1 VVCRPATSPGGSSA
15 SLSVVWVQESEIY
28 SNKISEHG
36 NMLERAGVT
45 LVGEHVKHI
54 AVGRVASAEIS
65 AVGFQREDI
74 DINILSPSKVP
85 VLYRLLEDNGL
96 FKIEFNPQEVG
107 SYIMDVYITGVK
119 IQDSPIFFK
128 AYDSGLIQVSD
139 VGSGI
144 VGQPCQFRVD
154 ASQAGE
160 GQLEISIND
169 GEVPNHVQVLGG
181 GRCLVHFTP
190 ELPKP
195 HTIDIRFNGEAVPDC
210 PFVCRVSDTSQ
221 VTVSLAH
228 LELMPVGEGAMFHIQ
243 VDTTDNAEL
252 AVSVQGPKTDL
263 PVKVAGNV
271 KNGFTAEFLPEEV
284 GAYTICVEYN
294 GIPVGGTPFVGKAFD
309 ASNVLV
315 SPIPWGTIGK
325 SLQFTVDASK
335 AGEGNLEIT
344 ISARGRNIPTQ
355 VHPQGSAR
363 FAVSFVP
370 LEAIDHIINITFNKE
385 SVPGAPFTAKIHTD
399 PNHIVVS
406 GQCLAATAVG
416 KPSFFTLSNVSGN
429 IEDIEVA
436 IDSPSG
442 EEVPAQVQDLG
453 SGTFKAEFCPK
464 IAGEHQIYISFR
476 EEQVPGSPF
485 ACKVYN
491 VAAIKVRECVKGI
504 VGKPVTFL
512 VETSHAGPGNLEV
525 TVNNGQ
531 VPTSAQAQGN
541 HTYAISF
548 NPKEAKPHIVELK
561 FNGESVPGSPFKC
574 LVVDAAKVNLSGEG
588 LEKVPVG
595 RQTSFMIAG
604 QGDMGDPEVKILS
617 PLREIVTSSIRCV
630 GEGQYEVD
638 YAPEVVGDHQV
649 EVKMAGLHVQGSPF
663 IVKAYDASCV
673 VVTDIQP
680 GTIGKPVYFSIDASQ
695 AGAGNLEIIV
705 SVAGKNVPNYVQSE
719 GNAKF
724 KVNFKPQEIAPHLL
738 SVKFNNEPVP
748 NSPFE
753 CRIIDSQQLAV
764 SGAGVKMC
772 PVGHPAPV
780 VITSSA
786 GNCEDCVIK
795 VHSPGGEV
803 LPLSVRGAGLP
814 LSVTTSSKNKL
825 EAEYVPVE
833 VGAHH
838 VHVVF
843 DGQPVLGSPFTCN
856 VYDVGRV
863 VVTGI
868 DGTHTVGNAVTFT
881 VDASQAGE
889 GTLEL
894 VVTTGKS
901 SVRAEVAA
909 RSRGLYEV
917 TFVPQEPIPHFVNI
931 TFNDEGI
938 PHNPFQCLISPT
950 TQTAAAVARS
960 PRREDTRATLA
971 RGDGLKQAVLN
982 SKAVFDIDTMGAD
995 SPPIV
1000 VIADP
1005 YSGNLSP
1012 IMTETRPG
1020 LYRVEYRPTKLGTHS
1035 IDISV
1040 GDRAIPSSPFKCE
1053 VFDPQSVRVTD
1064 IGPVEIGTEC
1074 SLTVDVSDAGHGA
1087 LSVAVRTSGQ
1097 EVKHS
1102 IRDMSRGQY
1111 QVLYYPQLATSHK
1124 VDIKYNGLTVAESP
1138 IVLHAKNPATGKEPT
1153 ATGLGLYQARVEKQT
1168 SFIIETLGVTAQ
1180 AFDIFVTG
1188 PGNVVPPNEAIPV
1201 RCYQQ
1206 KDKNLL
1212 AEFKPL
1218 SAGPHK
1224 IEVLHNRE
1232 QVSGSPY
1239 VCQVYDPTK
1248 VIILGAED
1256 RTATVGEPVQFR
1268 LDRRNA
1274 GYAELNVVAISPLG
1288 QDLPIEVAGVPG
1300 GEGDLIEF
1308 SPSVAGRYKLS
1319 LTYGGEEVPGSPL
1332 VYTVQEDRTPT
1343 VFGKGLT
1350 LGQVRDVALFKID
1363 GRGLEGEPRVEVQGG
1378 RTRTVLQEDK
1388 EEAGLYIVKYIPE
1401 EVGHTAIHVFW
1412 NNTEIPGSPF
1422 QARICDSTAVKPMGG
1437 WEGVLD
1443 LDTGRMEMVVGEERL
1458 ITWDV
1463 SKAGPGSM
1471 DIEIQGPVYD
1481 HRLDNAGPG
1490 KIKFVFIP
1498 RKEGTFT
1505 LATKWNGAL
1514 VRTVQAVVRSS
1525 QPQQQQ
1531 QQQQQRTSGR
1541 VVLTGKGLMS
1551 ATCGEESIFVI
1562 DGSEGGDGEP
1572 VVSLSGIDSTIPVS
1586 CRAVS
1591 HNIWEASYI
1600 PARPGTYLLNVTWAG
1615 RLVKE
1620 CPLKVSV
1627 DPPSN
1632 ASKVICSGEGL
1643 RAGTMGKEIKCIIDT
1658 RSAGQDELTIKCEGP
1673 QGKKALS
1680 ELNDHRDGRFTLYI
1694 RPQEVGRHSLSI
1706 QYGGHH
1712 VPGSPFQLRVSSAPD
1727 PSKVRVY
1734 GPGVEHGVL
1743 ARYQSRFICDTRG
1756 AGAGQ
1761 LTVRIRGPKGA
1772 FRVEMQRESQKDRT
1786 ILCKYEPTEP
1796 GDYRIEVRWSGEH
1809 VPGSP
1814 FVTMIFDT
1822 EEELA
1827 RFLQGGYSPAGPQAN
1842 QSEFY
1847 GSIGPYSSH
1856 YGNITFPT
1864 GTMSWRGS
1872 QANIH

>member
-1 VVCRPATSPGGSSA
+1 MTSV
-15 SLSVVWVQESEIY
+15 LSVHVNLPTGACSHRLHQ
-28 SNKISEHG
+28 
-36 NMLERAGVT
+36 RT
-45 LVGEHVKHI
+45 LHTPPHRRTHAI
-54 AVGRVASAEIS
+54 
-65 AVGFQREDI
+65 F
-74 DINILSPSKVP
+74 P
-85 VLYRLLEDNGL
+85 RLLEDNGL

-107 SYIMDVYITGVK
+107 SYVMDVYVTGVK

-128 AYDSGLIQVSD
+128 AYDSGLIMVSD

-195 HTIDIRFNGEAVPDC
+195 HTIDIRFNGEAVPEC
-210 PFVCRVSDTSQ
+210 PFICRVSDTSQ
-221 VTVSLAH
+221 VTVNLAH
-228 LELMPVGEGAMFHIQ
+228 LELMPVGEPAMFHIQ

-263 PVKVAGNV
+263 PVKVSGNV

-284 GAYTICVEYN
+284 GGYTVCVEYN

-442 EEVPAQVQDLG
+442 EEVAAQVQDLG
-453 SGTFKAEFCPK
+453 TGNFKAEFCPK

-491 VAAIKVRECVKGI
+491 VNAIKVRECVKGI

-561 FNGESVPGSPFKC
+561 FNSEGVPGSPFKC

-617 PLREIVTSSIRCV
+617 PLREVVTSSIRCV

-638 YAPEVVGDHQV
+638 YAPETVGDHQV

-680 GTIGKPVYFSIDASQ
+680 GAIGKPVYFSIDASQ

-724 KVNFKPQEIAPHLL
+724 KVNFKPQEIMPHLL

-753 CRIIDSQQLAV
+753 CRIIDSQQLV
-764 SGAGVKMC
+764 VGGPGVKMC
-772 PVGHPAPV
+772 PVGHPAGIN
-780 VITSSA
+780 ITSSA
-786 GNCEDCVIK
+786 GNCSDCLIK

-803 LPLSVRGAGLP
+803 LPLHDLP
-814 LSVTTSSKNKL
+814 SSRTKL
-825 EAEYVPVE
+825 EVEYTPVE

-838 VHVVF
+838 VHVVL

-863 VVTGI
+863 IVTGLE
-868 DGTHTVGNAVTFT
+868 GTHTIAEAVTFT

-917 TFVPQEPIPHFVNI
+917 TFIPQESIPHFVNI

-938 PHNPFQCLISPT
+938 PNNPFQCFVST
-950 TQTAAAVARS
+950 SQAQEVAQKS
-960 PRREDTRATLA
+960 PRKSETLASVA
-971 RGDGLKQAVLN
+971 RGDGLKEAVLN
-982 SKAVFDIDTMGAD
+982 AKAVFDIDTMGAD
-995 SPPIV
+995 SPP
-1000 VIADP
+1000 VINVSDP
-1005 YSGNLSP
+1005 YSGTVPP

-1020 LYRVEYRPTKLGTHS
+1020 LYRVEFRPTRLGTHT
-1035 IDISV
+1035 IAATV
-1040 GDRAIPSSPFKCE
+1040 GGRPVPNSPFKCE

-1064 IGPVEIGTEC
+1064 IGAVVIGTEC
-1074 SLTVDVSDAGHGA
+1074 SLTVDVADAGHGA
-1087 LSVAVRTSGQ
+1087 LSVAVKTSGQ
-1097 EVKHS
+1097 EVGRWHFCC
-1102 IRDMSRGQY
+1102 I
-1111 QVLYYPQLATSHK
+1111 L
-1124 VDIKYNGLTVAESP
+1124 
-1138 IVLHAKNPATGKEPT
+1138 
-1153 ATGLGLYQARVEKQT
+1153 
-1168 SFIIETLGVTAQ
+1168 VTY
-1180 AFDIFVTG
+1180 
-1188 PGNVVPPNEAIPV
+1188 E
-1201 RCYQQ
+1201 
-1206 KDKNLL
+1206 
-1212 AEFKPL
+1212 
-1218 SAGPHK
+1218 
-1224 IEVLHNRE
+1224 
-1232 QVSGSPY
+1232 
-1239 VCQVYDPTK
+1239 
-1248 VIILGAED
+1248 
-1256 RTATVGEPVQFR
+1256 
-1268 LDRRNA
+1268 
-1274 GYAELNVVAISPLG
+1274 
-1288 QDLPIEVAGVPG
+1288 
-1300 GEGDLIEF
+1300 
-1308 SPSVAGRYKLS
+1308 
-1319 LTYGGEEVPGSPL
+1319 
-1332 VYTVQEDRTPT
+1332 
-1343 VFGKGLT
+1343 
-1350 LGQVRDVALFKID
+1350 
-1363 GRGLEGEPRVEVQGG
+1363 
-1378 RTRTVLQEDK
+1378 
-1388 EEAGLYIVKYIPE
+1388 
-1401 EVGHTAIHVFW
+1401 
-1412 NNTEIPGSPF
+1412 
-1422 QARICDSTAVKPMGG
+1422 
-1437 WEGVLD
+1437 
-1443 LDTGRMEMVVGEERL
+1443 
-1458 ITWDV
+1458 
-1463 SKAGPGSM
+1463 
-1471 DIEIQGPVYD
+1471 
-1481 HRLDNAGPG
+1481 
-1490 KIKFVFIP
+1490 
-1498 RKEGTFT
+1498 
-1505 LATKWNGAL
+1505 
-1514 VRTVQAVVRSS
+1514 
-1525 QPQQQQ
+1525 
-1531 QQQQQRTSGR
+1531 
-1541 VVLTGKGLMS
+1541 
-1551 ATCGEESIFVI
+1551 
-1562 DGSEGGDGEP
+1562 
-1572 VVSLSGIDSTIPVS
+1572 
-1586 CRAVS
+1586 AVS
-1591 HNIWEASYI
+1591 HF
-1600 PARPGTYLLNVTWAG
+1600 V
-1615 RLVKE
+1615 V
-1620 CPLKVSV
+1620 
-1627 DPPSN
+1627 
-1632 ASKVICSGEGL
+1632 
-1643 RAGTMGKEIKCIIDT
+1643 T
-1658 RSAGQDELTIKCEGP
+1658 RSSSDDRDWLPRLHMETAWNKYDISQLLHC
-1673 QGKKALS
+1673 
-1680 ELNDHRDGRFTLYI
+1680 NDPMRK
-1694 RPQEVGRHSLSI
+1694 S
-1706 QYGGHH
+1706 
-1712 VPGSPFQLRVSSAPD
+1712 
-1727 PSKVRVY
+1727 
-1734 GPGVEHGVL
+1734 
-1743 ARYQSRFICDTRG
+1743 
-1756 AGAGQ
+1756 
-1761 LTVRIRGPKGA
+1761 
-1772 FRVEMQRESQKDRT
+1772 
-1786 ILCKYEPTEP
+1786 
-1796 GDYRIEVRWSGEH
+1796 
-1809 VPGSP
+1809 
-1814 FVTMIFDT
+1814 
-1822 EEELA
+1822 
-1827 RFLQGGYSPAGPQAN
+1827 
-1842 QSEFY
+1842 
-1847 GSIGPYSSH
+1847 
-1856 YGNITFPT
+1856 
-1864 GTMSWRGS
+1864 
-1872 QANIH
+1872 

>member
-1 VVCRPATSPGGSSA
+1 
-15 SLSVVWVQESEIY
+15 
-28 SNKISEHG
+28 
-36 NMLERAGVT
+36 MLERAGVT

-764 SGAGVKMC
+764 SGSGVKMC

-780 VITSSA
+780 IITSSA

-814 LSVTTSSKNKL
+814 LSVTTSSKNKM

-868 DGTHTVGNAVTFT
+868 DGTHNVGNAVTFT

-995 SPPIV
+995 SPPVV
-1000 VIADP
+1000 VISDP
-1005 YSGNLSP
+1005 YSSNLSP

-1040 GDRAIPSSPFKCE
+1040 GERAIPSSPFKCE

-1332 VYTVQEDRTPT
+1332 IYTVQEDRTPT

-1505 LATKWNGAL
+1505 LATKWNGSL
-1514 VRTVQAVVRSS
+1514 VRTVQAVVRTS
-1525 QPQQQQ
+1525 QPPQQQQ
-1531 QQQQQRTSGR
+1531 QPQHRTSGR

-1562 DGSEGGDGEP
+1562 DGSDGGDGEP

>member
-1 VVCRPATSPGGSSA
+1 
-15 SLSVVWVQESEIY
+15 
-28 SNKISEHG
+28 
-36 NMLERAGVT
+36 MLERAGVT

-453 SGTFKAEFCPK
+453 SGTFKSEFCPK

-491 VAAIKVRECVKGI
+491 VTAIKVRECVKGI

-772 PVGHPAPV
+772 PVGHPASV

-868 DGTHTVGNAVTFT
+868 DGTHTVGTAVTFT

-938 PHNPFQCLISPT
+938 PHNPFQCLISPAQ
-950 TQTAAAVARS
+950 QTVAAVARS
-960 PRREDTRATLA
+960 PRREDTRATVA

-995 SPPIV
+995 SPPV
-1000 VIADP
+1000 VIISDP
-1005 YSGNLSP
+1005 YSVGVSP

-1035 IDISV
+1035 IDITV
-1040 GDRAIPSSPFKCE
+1040 GERTIPSSPFKCE

-1064 IGPVEIGTEC
+1064 VGPVEIGTEC

-1153 ATGLGLYQARVEKQT
+1153 ATGLGLYQARTEKQT

-1188 PGNVVPPNEAIPV
+1188 PGNVIPPNEAIPV

-1212 AEFKPL
+1212 AEFKPM

-1248 VIILGAED
+1248 VLILGAED

-1388 EEAGLYIVKYIPE
+1388 EETGLYIVKYIPE

-1443 LDTGRMEMVVGEERL
+1443 LDTGRMEMTVGDERL

-1514 VRTVQAVVRSS
+1514 VRTVQAVVRPA
-1525 QPQQQQ
+1525 QPQQP
-1531 QQQQQRTSGR
+1531 RTSGR

-1562 DGSEGGDGEP
+1562 DGSDGGDGEP

-1627 DPPSN
+1627 EPPSN

>member
-1 VVCRPATSPGGSSA
+1 
-15 SLSVVWVQESEIY
+15 
-28 SNKISEHG
+28 
-36 NMLERAGVT
+36 MLERSGVT

-416 KPSFFTLSNVSGN
+416 KPSFFTLSNVSGG

-491 VAAIKVRECVKGI
+491 VTAIKVRECVKGI

-617 PLREIVTSSIRCV
+617 PLREVVTSSIRCV

-753 CRIIDSQQLAV
+753 CRIIDSQQLSV

-780 VITSSA
+780 VITSTA

-803 LPLSVRGAGLP
+803 LPLSVRGSGLP
-814 LSVTTSSKNKL
+814 LSVTSSSKNKL
-825 EAEYVPVE
+825 EAEYVPLE

-838 VHVVF
+838 VHVVV

-868 DGTHTVGNAVTFT
+868 DGNHSVGSAVTFT

-938 PHNPFQCLISPT
+938 PHNPFECLISPT
-950 TQTAAAVARS
+950 QQSITATTRS
-960 PRREDTRATLA
+960 PRKEDTRASLA

-995 SPPIV
+995 NPPVV
-1000 VIADP
+1000 VISDP
-1005 YSGNLSP
+1005 YSGSLSP

-1020 LYRVEYRPTKLGTHS
+1020 LYRVEYRPTKLGTHN
-1035 IDISV
+1035 INVSV
-1040 GDRAIPSSPFKCE
+1040 GERPIPSSPFKCE

-1111 QVLYYPQLATSHK
+1111 QVLYYPQLATTHK

-1138 IVLHAKNPATGKEPT
+1138 IVLHANNPATGKEPT
-1153 ATGLGLYQARVEKQT
+1153 ATGLGLYQARAEKQT

-1248 VIILGAED
+1248 VLILGAED
-1256 RTATVGEPVQFR
+1256 KTATVGEPVQFR

-1363 GRGLEGEPRVEVQGG
+1363 GRGLEGEPRVEVQG

-1422 QARICDSTAVKPMGG
+1422 QARICDSTAVKPVGG

-1443 LDTGRMEMVVGEERL
+1443 AETGRMEMVVGEERL

-1505 LATKWNGAL
+1505 LATKWNGSL
-1514 VRTVQAVVRSS
+1514 VRTVQAVVRVN
-1525 QPQQQQ
+1525 QPQQ
-1531 QQQQQRTSGR
+1531 RGSGR

-1551 ATCGEESIFVI
+1551 ATCGEESVFVI

-1627 DPPSN
+1627 EPPSN
-1632 ASKVICSGEGL
+1632 ASKVICSGDGL

-1827 RFLQGGYSPAGPQAN
+1827 RFLQGGYSPAGPQAD
-1842 QSEFY
+1842 QSQFY

>member
-1 VVCRPATSPGGSSA
+1 
-15 SLSVVWVQESEIY
+15 
-28 SNKISEHG
+28 
-36 NMLERAGVT
+36 MLERAGVT

-780 VITSSA
+780 IITSSA

-814 LSVTTSSKNKL
+814 LSVTTSSKNKM

-868 DGTHTVGNAVTFT
+868 DGTHNVGNAVTFT

-995 SPPIV
+995 SPPVV
-1000 VIADP
+1000 VISDP
-1005 YSGNLSP
+1005 YSSNLSP

-1040 GDRAIPSSPFKCE
+1040 GERAIPSSPFKCE

-1138 IVLHAKNPATGKEPT
+1138 IVLHARNPATGKEPT

-1332 VYTVQEDRTPT
+1332 IYTVQEDRTPT

-1505 LATKWNGAL
+1505 LATKWNGSL
-1514 VRTVQAVVRSS
+1514 VRTVQAVVRTS

-1562 DGSEGGDGEP
+1562 DGSDGGDGEP

>member
-1 VVCRPATSPGGSSA
+1 
-15 SLSVVWVQESEIY
+15 
-28 SNKISEHG
+28 
-36 NMLERAGVT
+36 ML
-45 LVGEHVKHI
+45 
-54 AVGRVASAEIS
+54 
-65 AVGFQREDI
+65 Q
-74 DINILSPSKVP
+74 
-85 VLYRLLEDNGL
+85 DNGL

-107 SYIMDVYITGVK
+107 SYVMDVYVTGVK

-221 VTVSLAH
+221 VTVNLSH
-228 LELMPVGEGAMFHIQ
+228 LELMPVGEPAMFHIQ

-284 GAYTICVEYN
+284 GAYTVCVEYN

-370 LEAIDHIINITFNKE
+370 LEAIDHVINITFNKE

-442 EEVPAQVQDLG
+442 EEVAAQVQDLG
-453 SGTFKAEFCPK
+453 SGNFKAEFCPK

-491 VAAIKVRECVKGI
+491 VNAIKVRECVKGI

-561 FNGESVPGSPFKC
+561 FNGEGVPGSPFKC

-617 PLREIVTSSIRCV
+617 PLREVVTSSIRCV

-638 YAPEVVGDHQV
+638 YAPETVGDHQV

-680 GTIGKPVYFSIDASQ
+680 GAIGKPVYFSIDASQ

-724 KVNFKPQEIAPHLL
+724 KVNFKPQEIMPHLL

-753 CRIIDSQQLAV
+753 CKIIDSQQLV
-764 SGAGVKMC
+764 VGGSGVKMC
-772 PVGHPAPV
+772 PVGLPAPIT
-780 VITSSA
+780 ITSSA
-786 GNCEDCVIK
+786 GNCSDCLVK

-803 LPLSVRGAGLP
+803 LPLHALP
-814 LSVTTSSKNKL
+814 SSRTKL
-825 EAEYVPVE
+825 EVEYTPVE

-838 VHVVF
+838 VHVVL

-863 VVTGI
+863 IVSGLE
-868 DGTHTVGNAVTFT
+868 GTHTMGTAVTFT

-917 TFVPQEPIPHFVNI
+917 TFVPQESIPHFVNI

-938 PHNPFQCLISPT
+938 PNNPFQCFV
-950 TQTAAAVARS
+950 AAGQAESVAQRS
-960 PRREDTRATLA
+960 PRREETRASVA
-971 RGDGLKQAVLN
+971 RGDGLKEAVLN
-982 SKAVFDIDTMGAD
+982 AKAVFDIDTMGAD
-995 SPPIV
+995 SPPV
-1000 VIADP
+1000 VTVADP
-1005 YSGNLSP
+1005 YSGAVPP
-1012 IMTETRPG
+1012 IMTETRPN
-1020 LYRVEYRPTKLGTHS
+1020 LYRVEFRPTRLGTHT
-1035 IDISV
+1035 ISAMV
-1040 GDRAIPSSPFKCE
+1040 GGRPVPSSPFKCE

-1064 IGPVEIGTEC
+1064 VGPVVIGEEC
-1074 SLTVDVSDAGHGA
+1074 ALTVDVSDAGHGA
-1087 LSVAVRTSGQ
+1087 LSVTVKTAGQ

-1111 QVLYYPQLATSHK
+1111 QVLYYPTLATSHK
-1124 VDIKYNGLTVAESP
+1124 VDIKYNGLTVAGSP
-1138 IVLHAKNPATGKEPT
+1138 IVLQAKNPATGKEPT

-1188 PGNVVPPNEAIPV
+1188 PGNTVPPHEAIPV

-1248 VIILGAED
+1248 VLILGAEE
-1256 RTATVGEPVQFR
+1256 RTATVGDPVQFQ
-1268 LDRRNA
+1268 LDRRHA

-1308 SPSVAGRYKLS
+1308 IPSVAGRYKLT

-1363 GRGLEGEPRVEVQGG
+1363 GRGLEGEPRVEVEG
-1378 RTRTVLQEDK
+1378 RSRTVLKEDN

-1422 QARICDSTAVKPMGG
+1422 QARICDSAAVRPVGG
-1437 WEGVLD
+1437 WEAVLD
-1443 LDTGRMEMVVGEERL
+1443 PDTGRMELGVGEERL

-1514 VRTVQAVVRSS
+1514 VRTVQAVVR
-1525 QPQQQQ
+1525 QPVQE
-1531 QQQQQRTSGR
+1531 QQRRGSGGR
-1541 VVLTGKGLMS
+1541 VMLTGKGLLR
-1551 ATCGEESIFVI
+1551 ATCGEESLFII

-1572 VVSLSGIDSTIPVS
+1572 VVSLSGIDCAIPVT
-1586 CRAVS
+1586 CRAVG
-1591 HNIWEASYI
+1591 HNVWEAVYVAS
-1600 PARPGTYLLNVTWAG
+1600 RPGTYLLNVTWAG

-1620 CPLKVSV
+1620 CPLKVMV
-1627 DPPSN
+1627 EPPSN
-1632 ASKVICSGEGL
+1632 ASKVVCSGEGL
-1643 RAGTMGKEIKCIIDT
+1643 RQGTMGKEIKCVIDT
-1658 RSAGQDELTIKCEGP
+1658 R
-1673 QGKKALS
+1673 
-1680 ELNDHRDGRFTLYI
+1680 
-1694 RPQEVGRHSLSI
+1694 
-1706 QYGGHH
+1706 
-1712 VPGSPFQLRVSSAPD
+1712 
-1727 PSKVRVY
+1727 
-1734 GPGVEHGVL
+1734 
-1743 ARYQSRFICDTRG
+1743 
-1756 AGAGQ
+1756 
-1761 LTVRIRGPKGA
+1761 
-1772 FRVEMQRESQKDRT
+1772 
-1786 ILCKYEPTEP
+1786 
-1796 GDYRIEVRWSGEH
+1796 
-1809 VPGSP
+1809 
-1814 FVTMIFDT
+1814 
-1822 EEELA
+1822 
-1827 RFLQGGYSPAGPQAN
+1827 
-1842 QSEFY
+1842 
-1847 GSIGPYSSH
+1847 
-1856 YGNITFPT
+1856 
-1864 GTMSWRGS
+1864 
-1872 QANIH
+1872 

>member
-1 VVCRPATSPGGSSA
+1 
-15 SLSVVWVQESEIY
+15 
-28 SNKISEHG
+28 
-36 NMLERAGVT
+36 
-45 LVGEHVKHI
+45 
-54 AVGRVASAEIS
+54 
-65 AVGFQREDI
+65 
-74 DINILSPSKVP
+74 
-85 VLYRLLEDNGL
+85 
-96 FKIEFNPQEVG
+96 
-107 SYIMDVYITGVK
+107 MDVYITGVK

-764 SGAGVKMC
+764 SGSGVKMC

-780 VITSSA
+780 IITSSA

-814 LSVTTSSKNKL
+814 LSVTTSSKNKM

-868 DGTHTVGNAVTFT
+868 DGTHNVGNAVTFT

-995 SPPIV
+995 SPPVV
-1000 VIADP
+1000 VISDP
-1005 YSGNLSP
+1005 YSSNLSP

-1040 GDRAIPSSPFKCE
+1040 GERAIPSSPFKCE

-1097 EVKHS
+1097 EV
-1102 IRDMSRGQY
+1102 
-1111 QVLYYPQLATSHK
+1111 
-1124 VDIKYNGLTVAESP
+1124 
-1138 IVLHAKNPATGKEPT
+1138 
-1153 ATGLGLYQARVEKQT
+1153 
-1168 SFIIETLGVTAQ
+1168 
-1180 AFDIFVTG
+1180 
-1188 PGNVVPPNEAIPV
+1188 
-1201 RCYQQ
+1201 
-1206 KDKNLL
+1206 
-1212 AEFKPL
+1212 
-1218 SAGPHK
+1218 
-1224 IEVLHNRE
+1224 
-1232 QVSGSPY
+1232 VSM
-1239 VCQVYDPTK
+1239 
-1248 VIILGAED
+1248 A
-1256 RTATVGEPVQFR
+1256 
-1268 LDRRNA
+1268 
-1274 GYAELNVVAISPLG
+1274 
-1288 QDLPIEVAGVPG
+1288 
-1300 GEGDLIEF
+1300 
-1308 SPSVAGRYKLS
+1308 
-1319 LTYGGEEVPGSPL
+1319 
-1332 VYTVQEDRTPT
+1332 
-1343 VFGKGLT
+1343 
-1350 LGQVRDVALFKID
+1350 
-1363 GRGLEGEPRVEVQGG
+1363 
-1378 RTRTVLQEDK
+1378 
-1388 EEAGLYIVKYIPE
+1388 
-1401 EVGHTAIHVFW
+1401 
-1412 NNTEIPGSPF
+1412 
-1422 QARICDSTAVKPMGG
+1422 
-1437 WEGVLD
+1437 
-1443 LDTGRMEMVVGEERL
+1443 
-1458 ITWDV
+1458 
-1463 SKAGPGSM
+1463 
-1471 DIEIQGPVYD
+1471 
-1481 HRLDNAGPG
+1481 
-1490 KIKFVFIP
+1490 
-1498 RKEGTFT
+1498 
-1505 LATKWNGAL
+1505 
-1514 VRTVQAVVRSS
+1514 
-1525 QPQQQQ
+1525 
-1531 QQQQQRTSGR
+1531 
-1541 VVLTGKGLMS
+1541 
-1551 ATCGEESIFVI
+1551 
-1562 DGSEGGDGEP
+1562 
-1572 VVSLSGIDSTIPVS
+1572 
-1586 CRAVS
+1586 
-1591 HNIWEASYI
+1591 
-1600 PARPGTYLLNVTWAG
+1600 
-1615 RLVKE
+1615 
-1620 CPLKVSV
+1620 
-1627 DPPSN
+1627 
-1632 ASKVICSGEGL
+1632 
-1643 RAGTMGKEIKCIIDT
+1643 
-1658 RSAGQDELTIKCEGP
+1658 
-1673 QGKKALS
+1673 
-1680 ELNDHRDGRFTLYI
+1680 
-1694 RPQEVGRHSLSI
+1694 
-1706 QYGGHH
+1706 
-1712 VPGSPFQLRVSSAPD
+1712 
-1727 PSKVRVY
+1727 
-1734 GPGVEHGVL
+1734 
-1743 ARYQSRFICDTRG
+1743 
-1756 AGAGQ
+1756 
-1761 LTVRIRGPKGA
+1761 
-1772 FRVEMQRESQKDRT
+1772 
-1786 ILCKYEPTEP
+1786 
-1796 GDYRIEVRWSGEH
+1796 
-1809 VPGSP
+1809 
-1814 FVTMIFDT
+1814 
-1822 EEELA
+1822 
-1827 RFLQGGYSPAGPQAN
+1827 
-1842 QSEFY
+1842 
-1847 GSIGPYSSH
+1847 
-1856 YGNITFPT
+1856 
-1864 GTMSWRGS
+1864 
-1872 QANIH
+1872 

>member
-1 VVCRPATSPGGSSA
+1 
-15 SLSVVWVQESEIY
+15 
-28 SNKISEHG
+28 
-36 NMLERAGVT
+36 MLERAGVT

-780 VITSSA
+780 IITSSA

-814 LSVTTSSKNKL
+814 LSVTTSSKNKM

-868 DGTHTVGNAVTFT
+868 DGTHNVGNAVTFT

-995 SPPIV
+995 SPPVV
-1000 VIADP
+1000 VISDP
-1005 YSGNLSP
+1005 YSSNLSP

-1040 GDRAIPSSPFKCE
+1040 GERAIPSSPFKCE

-1138 IVLHAKNPATGKEPT
+1138 IVLHARNPATGKEPT

-1332 VYTVQEDRTPT
+1332 IYTVQEDRTPT

-1505 LATKWNGAL
+1505 LATKWNGSL
-1514 VRTVQAVVRSS
+1514 VRTVQAVVRTS

-1562 DGSEGGDGEP
+1562 DGSDGGDGEP

-1796 GDYRIEVRWSGEH
+1796 GDYRIEVK
-1809 VPGSP
+1809 
-1814 FVTMIFDT
+1814 
-1822 EEELA
+1822 
-1827 RFLQGGYSPAGPQAN
+1827 
-1842 QSEFY
+1842 
-1847 GSIGPYSSH
+1847 
-1856 YGNITFPT
+1856 
-1864 GTMSWRGS
+1864 
-1872 QANIH
+1872 

>member
-1 VVCRPATSPGGSSA
+1 
-15 SLSVVWVQESEIY
+15 
-28 SNKISEHG
+28 
-36 NMLERAGVT
+36 MLERGGVQ
-45 LVGEHVKHI
+45 LVGDHVKH
-54 AVGRVASAEIS
+54 VAAGKVATAEIS

-85 VLYRLLEDNGL
+85 VLYRLIEENGL
-96 FKIEFNPQEVG
+96 FRIEFNPTDVG
-107 SYIMDVYITGVK
+107 SYIMDVYVTGQK
-119 IQDSPIFFK
+119 IADSPIFFK
-128 AYDSGLIQVSD
+128 AYDSGLIHVSD
-139 VGSGI
+139 MGSGI

-195 HTIDIRFNGEAVPDC
+195 HTIDIRFNGEAVPEC
-210 PFVCRVSDTSQ
+210 PFVCRVSDTSR
-221 VTVSLAH
+221 VSVNLSH
-228 LELMPVGEGAMFHIQ
+228 LELMTVTEAAMFHIL
-243 VDTTDNAEL
+243 VDSTDNAEL
-252 AVSVQGPKTDL
+252 AVSVQGPRTDL

-271 KNGFTAEFLPEEV
+271 KNGFTAEFTPEEV

-294 GIPVGGTPFVGKAFD
+294 GIAVAGTPFTGKAFD

-325 SLQFTVDASK
+325 SLQFSVDASK

-406 GQCLAATAVG
+406 GQSLAASAVG
-416 KPSFFTLSNVSGN
+416 KSSFFTLSNVSGGL
-429 IEDIEVA
+429 EDIEIV
-436 IDSPSG
+436 IDTPSG
-442 EEVPAQVQDLG
+442 EEVSSQVQDLG
-453 SGTFKAEFCPK
+453 DGTFKAEFCPK
-464 IAGEHQIYISFR
+464 NAGEHQIYITFR

-491 VAAIKVRECVKGI
+491 VGAIKVRECVRGI

-561 FNGESVPGSPFKC
+561 FNGEGVPGSPFKC

-595 RQTSFMIAG
+595 KPTSFMIAG
-604 QGDMGDPEVKILS
+604 QVDMGDPEVKILS
-617 PLREIVTSSIRCV
+617 PLREVVTSSIRCV
-630 GEGQYEVD
+630 GEGQYEVEYSPD
-638 YAPEVVGDHQV
+638 AVGDHQV
-649 EVKMAGLHVQGSPF
+649 EVKMSGLHVQGSPF
-663 IVKAYDASCV
+663 IVKSYDSSNV

-680 GTIGKPVYFSIDASQ
+680 GTVGKPVYFSIDASQ

-705 SVAGKNVPNYVQSE
+705 SVNGKNVPNYVQSE

-724 KVNFKPQEIAPHLL
+724 KVNFKPQEVAPHLL

-753 CRIIDSQQLAV
+753 CRIIDSQQLSV
-764 SGAGVKMC
+764 SGPGVKMS
-772 PVGHPAPV
+772 PVGKPASIV
-780 VITSSA
+780 VDSLA
-786 GNCEDCVIK
+786 GSCEDCSVK
-795 VHSPGGEV
+795 VHTPGGDV
-803 LPLSVRGAGLP
+803 LPLSTVN
-814 LSVTTSSKNKL
+814 LSASKL
-825 EAEYVPVE
+825 EAEYTPTE

-838 VHVVF
+838 IHVGM
-843 DGQPVLGSPFTCN
+843 DGQPVIGSPFTCN

-863 VVTGI
+863 AVTGI
-868 DGTHTVGNAVTFT
+868 GETLTVGTPVTFT

-917 TFVPQEPIPHFVNI
+917 TFVPQEAIPHFINI

-938 PHNPFQCLISPT
+938 PNNPFQCHVEGVVPAEV
-950 TQTAAAVARS
+950 QKS
-960 PRREDTRATLA
+960 PRKLSDTRAAEA

-982 SKAVFDIDTMGAD
+982 VTAVFDIDTMGAD
-995 SPPIV
+995 DAPIV
-1000 VIADP
+1000 KVTDP
-1005 YSGNLSP
+1005 YSSSVP
-1012 IMTETRPG
+1012 ARISETRPG
-1020 LYRVEYRPTKLGTHS
+1020 LYRVEYEAEKLGTHA
-1035 IDISV
+1035 IAITIRGNPISPTPYKV
-1040 GDRAIPSSPFKCE
+1040 E
-1053 VFDPQSVRVTD
+1053 VFDPNGVKLTD
-1064 IGPVEIGTEC
+1064 IGPAIIGNEAT
-1074 SLTVDVSDAGHGA
+1074 LTVDVSGAGQGA
-1087 LSVAVRTSGQ
+1087 LSVAVRTGGQ
-1097 EVKHS
+1097 DVKHS
-1102 IRDMSRGQY
+1102 IRDLSRGQY
-1111 QVLYYPQLATSHK
+1111 QILYYPQLATSHK
-1124 VDIKYNGLTVAESP
+1124 IDIKYNGLAVSGSP
-1138 IVLHAKNPATGKEPT
+1138 VVVHVENPAAGNVPT
-1153 ATGLGLYQARVEKQT
+1153 ATGLGLYQARVDKQS
-1168 SFIIETLGVTAQ
+1168 SFIIETLGLSAQ

-1188 PGNVVPPNEAIPV
+1188 PAGVVPPNEAIPV

-1212 AEFKPL
+1212 AEFKPH
-1218 SAGPHK
+1218 SAGAHK
-1224 IEVLHNRE
+1224 IEVLHDRE

-1239 VCQVYDPTK
+1239 VCQVYDPRQVK
-1248 VIILGAED
+1248 VLGAED
-1256 RTATVGEPVQFR
+1256 VTTVGEPVQFQ
-1268 LDRRNA
+1268 LDRHQA
-1274 GYAELNVVAISPLG
+1274 GYAELNVVATSPLG
-1288 QDLPIEVAGVPG
+1288 QDLPIEVKGVPG

-1308 SPSVAGRYKLS
+1308 TPGVAGKYKLVM
-1319 LTYGGEEVPGSPL
+1319 TYGGEEIPGSPL

-1343 VFGKGLT
+1343 VFGKGLS
-1350 LGQVRDVALFKID
+1350 LGQVRDVCLFKMD
-1363 GRGLEGEPRVEVQGG
+1363 GRGLQGEPHVEVSG

-1401 EVGHTAIHVFW
+1401 ETGHLDIHVFW
-1412 NNTEIPGSPF
+1412 NNVEIPGSPF
-1422 QARICDSTAVKPMGG
+1422 NARICDASAVKPVGG
-1437 WEGVLD
+1437 WEAVLD
-1443 LDTGRMEMVVGEERL
+1443 PEGRMEIVLGEERL

-1471 DIEIQGPVYD
+1471 DIEIQGPKYD
-1481 HRLDNAGPG
+1481 HRLENAGPNR
-1490 KIKFVFIP
+1490 IKFVFIP
-1498 RKEGTFT
+1498 RKEGTYQ
-1505 LATKWNGAL
+1505 LNTKWNGVA
-1514 VRTVQAVVRSS
+1514 VRTVQAVVRAGRVA
-1525 QPQQQQ
+1525 PG
-1531 QQQQQRTSGR
+1531 SGR
-1541 VVLTGKGLMS
+1541 VVLTGKGLVS
-1551 ATCGEESIFVI
+1551 AVCGEESIFVI
-1562 DGSEGGDGEP
+1562 DGSEAGEGEP
-1572 VVSLSGIDSTIPVS
+1572 DVKLSGIESMV
-1586 CRAVS
+1586 AVNCVPIGS
-1591 HNIWEASYI
+1591 NVWEATYS
-1600 PARPGTYLLNVTWAG
+1600 PLKPGTYLLNVTWAG

-1620 CPLKVSV
+1620 CPLKIVV

-1632 ASKVICSGEGL
+1632 ASKVICSGDGL
-1643 RAGTMGKEIKCIIDT
+1643 RSGVMGKEIKCYIDT
-1658 RSAGQDELTIKCEGP
+1658 RNAGQDELTIKCEGP
-1673 QGKKALS
+1673 HGKKALS
-1680 ELNDHRDGRFTLYI
+1680 ELNDHRDGRFTLYV
-1694 RPQEVGRHSLSI
+1694 RPQETGRHSLCI
-1706 QYGGHH
+1706 QYGGNH

-1727 PSKVRVY
+1727 PGKVRVY

-1814 FVTMIFDT
+1814 FVVMIFDT
-1822 EEELA
+1822 EEELN
-1827 RFLQGGYSPAGPQAN
+1827 RFLQGGYSPQGNTTQEQ
-1842 QSEFY
+1842 QSAFY
-1847 GSIGPYSSH
+1847 GSIGPYSSQ
-1856 YGNITFPT
+1856 YGNVTFPT

>member
-1 VVCRPATSPGGSSA
+1 
-15 SLSVVWVQESEIY
+15 
-28 SNKISEHG
+28 
-36 NMLERAGVT
+36 MLERAGVT

-325 SLQFTVDASK
+325 ALQFTVDASK

-416 KPSFFTLSNVSGN
+416 KPSFFTLSNVSGG

-491 VAAIKVRECVKGI
+491 VTAIKVRECVKGI

-574 LVVDAAKVNLSGEG
+574 MVVDAAKVNLSGEG

-772 PVGHPAPV
+772 PVGHPAAI

-786 GNCEDCVIK
+786 GNCEDCVVK

-814 LSVTTSSKNKL
+814 LSVTTSTKNKL

-838 VHVVF
+838 VHVVL

-863 VVTGI
+863 IVTGI
-868 DGTHTVGNAVTFT
+868 DGTHTVGIAVTFT

-917 TFVPQEPIPHFVNI
+917 TFVPQEAIPHFVNI

-938 PHNPFQCLISPT
+938 PHNPFQCFITP
-950 TQTAAAVARS
+950 APVVEAAVVRS
-960 PRREDTRATLA
+960 PRKEDTRATLA

-982 SKAVFDIDTMGAD
+982 TKAVFDIDTMGAD
-995 SPPIV
+995 NPPVV
-1000 VIADP
+1000 VISDP
-1005 YSGNLSP
+1005 YSVSVSP
-1012 IMTETRPG
+1012 ILTETRPG

-1035 IDISV
+1035 IDITV
-1040 GDRAIPSSPFKCE
+1040 GGRPIPSAPFKCE

-1064 IGPVEIGTEC
+1064 IGPIEIGTEC
-1074 SLTVDVSDAGHGA
+1074 SLTVDVADAGHGA

-1124 VDIKYNGLTVAESP
+1124 VDIKYNGLTVQESP

-1239 VCQVYDPTK
+1239 TCQVYDPAK
-1248 VIILGAED
+1248 VIIQGAED
-1256 RTATVGEPVQFR
+1256 RTATVGEPVQLR
-1268 LDRRNA
+1268 LDRKNA

-1288 QDLPIEVAGVPG
+1288 QDLPIELAGVPG

-1363 GRGLEGEPRVEVQGG
+1363 GRGLEGEPRVEVQG

-1388 EEAGLYIVKYIPE
+1388 EETGLYIVKYIPE

-1422 QARICDSTAVKPMGG
+1422 QARICDSAAVRPMGG

-1443 LDTGRMEMVVGEERL
+1443 LDTGRMEMIVAEERL

-1514 VRTVQAVVRSS
+1514 VRTVQAVVK
-1525 QPQQQQ
+1525 PQQQLH
-1531 QQQQQRTSGR
+1531 QRTSGR

-1551 ATCGEESIFVI
+1551 ATCGEESVFVI

-1572 VVSLSGIDSTIPVS
+1572 VVSLSGIDSIIPVS

-1600 PARPGTYLLNVTWAG
+1600 PGRPGTYLLNVTWAG

-1627 DPPSN
+1627 EPPSN

-1827 RFLQGGYSPAGPQAN
+1827 RFMQGGYSPAGPQTN

>member
-1 VVCRPATSPGGSSA
+1 
-15 SLSVVWVQESEIY
+15 
-28 SNKISEHG
+28 
-36 NMLERAGVT
+36 
-45 LVGEHVKHI
+45 
-54 AVGRVASAEIS
+54 
-65 AVGFQREDI
+65 
-74 DINILSPSKVP
+74 
-85 VLYRLLEDNGL
+85 
-96 FKIEFNPQEVG
+96 
-107 SYIMDVYITGVK
+107 MDVYITGVK

-128 AYDSGLIQVSD
+128 AYDSSLIQVSD
-139 VGSGI
+139 VKSGI

-190 ELPKP
+190 EVAKP
-195 HTIDIRFNGEAVPDC
+195 HTIDIRFNGEAVLGC
-210 PFVCRVSDTSQ
+210 PFVCKVSDTSQ

-228 LELMPVGEGAMFHIQ
+228 LELMPVGDPAMFHIR

-271 KNGFTAEFLPEEV
+271 RNGFTAEFLPEEV
-284 GAYTICVEYN
+284 GPYTICVEYN
-294 GIPVGGTPFVGKAFD
+294 GIPVGGTPFVGKAYD

-385 SVPGAPFTAKIHTD
+385 LVTGAPFTAKIHTD

-406 GQCLAATAVG
+406 GQSLAATAVG
-416 KPSFFTLSNVSGN
+416 KPSFFTLSNVTGN

-453 SGTFKAEFCPK
+453 DGTFKAEFCPK

-485 ACKVYN
+485 SCKVYN
-491 VAAIKVRECVKGI
+491 VNAIKVRECIKGI

-561 FNGESVPGSPFKC
+561 FNGENVPESPFKC
-574 LVVDAAKVNLSGEG
+574 MVLDAAKVNLSGEG
-588 LEKVPVG
+588 LEKVSVG
-595 RQTSFMIAG
+595 KMTSFVISG

-617 PLREIVTSSIRCV
+617 PLREVVTSSIRCDK
-630 GEGQYEVD
+630 EGQYEVE
-638 YAPEVVGDHQV
+638 YTPEIVGDHQV
-649 EVKMAGLHVQGSPF
+649 EVKMAGLHVQGSPI

-673 VVTDIQP
+673 KVTDITP
-680 GTIGKPVYFSIDASQ
+680 GTLGKPVYFSIDASQ

-705 SVAGKNVPNYVQSE
+705 SVNGKNVPNYVQSE

-724 KVNFKPQEIAPHLL
+724 KVNFKPQEIATHLL

-748 NSPFE
+748 GSQYE
-753 CRIIDSQQLAV
+753 CRIIDSQQLRV
-764 SGAGVKMC
+764 SGLGVKMC
-772 PVGHPAPV
+772 PVGQPADI
-780 VITSSA
+780 VINSSA
-786 GNCEDCVIK
+786 GNAGDCVVK
-795 VHSPGGEV
+795 VHTPGGDL
-803 LPLSVRGAGLP
+803 LPLSVKGM
-814 LSVTTSSKNKL
+814 SNNQQQEV
-825 EAEYVPVE
+825 EYIPTD

-838 VHVVF
+838 VHVML
-843 DGQPVLGSPFTCN
+843 DGQPVVGSPFTSN
-856 VYDVGRV
+856 VYDVGKV

-868 DGTHTVGNAVTFT
+868 DEEHIVGNPVTFT

-909 RSRGLYEV
+909 RSRGQYEV
-917 TFVPQEPIPHFVNI
+917 TFVPQEAIPHYVNI

-938 PHNPFQCLISPT
+938 NHNPFQVNISPSAEADSL
-950 TQTAAAVARS
+950 QTRS
-960 PRREDTRATLA
+960 PKKDDIRASVA

-995 SPPIV
+995 SPPVV
-1000 VIADP
+1000 VITDP
-1005 YSGNLSP
+1005 YSGKVNSY
-1012 IMTETRPG
+1012 MTETRPG
-1020 LYRVEYRPTKLGTHS
+1020 LYRVEYRPTKLGTHN
-1035 IDISV
+1035 IAV
-1040 GDRAIPSSPFKCE
+1040 AINNKNTPSSPYKCE
-1053 VFDPQSVRVTD
+1053 VFDPKSVKVTD
-1064 IGPVEIGTEC
+1064 IGPVVIGTEC
-1074 SLTVDVSDAGHGA
+1074 SLTVDVADAGHGA
-1087 LSVAVRTSGQ
+1087 LSVSVKTSGQ

-1111 QVLYYPQLATSHK
+1111 QIIYYPQLATAHK
-1124 VDIKYNGLTVAESP
+1124 VDIKYNGLTVADSP
-1138 IVLHAKNPATGKEPT
+1138 IVLHAKNPGETYYINHVSRLVKTKCHFHSSATGKEPT

-1168 SFIIETLGVTAQ
+1168 SFIIETLGVNAQ

-1232 QVSGSPY
+1232 QISGSSFQ
-1239 VCQVYDPTK
+1239 CQVYDPSK
-1248 VIILGAED
+1248 VLIIGAED
-1256 RTATVGEPVQFR
+1256 RSATVGEPVQFKLER
-1268 LDRRNA
+1268 KHA

-1288 QDLPIEVAGVPG
+1288 QDLPIEISGVPG

-1308 SPSVAGRYKLS
+1308 KPSVAGRYKLS
-1319 LTYGGEEVPGSPL
+1319 LTYGGEEIPGSPL

-1350 LGQVRDVALFKID
+1350 LGQVRDVCIFKID
-1363 GRGLEGEPRVEVQGG
+1363 GRGLEGEPRVEVSG

-1388 EEAGLYIVKYIPE
+1388 DEAGLFIVKYIPE
-1401 EVGHTAIHVFW
+1401 EVGHTSIHVFW
-1412 NNTEIPGSPF
+1412 NNMEIPGSPF
-1422 QARICDSTAVKPMGG
+1422 SARVCDSTAVKPVGG
-1437 WEGVLD
+1437 WESVLD
-1443 LDTGRMEMVVGEERL
+1443 RDSGRMEMTVGEEKT

-1498 RKEGTFT
+1498 RKEGTFS
-1505 LATKWNGAL
+1505 LSTKWGGSA
-1514 VRTVQAVVRSS
+1514 VRSVQAVVRS
-1525 QPQQQQ
+1525 PQYKYSGGSGPAPASSSSA
-1531 QQQQQRTSGR
+1531 TSGR
-1541 VVLTGKGLMS
+1541 VVLTGKGLLS
-1551 ATCGEESIFVI
+1551 AVCGEETYFVI
-1562 DGSEGGDGEP
+1562 DGSEGGSGEP
-1572 VVSLSGIDSTIPVS
+1572 VVSLSGLDSTIPVS
-1586 CRAVS
+1586 CRQVG
-1591 HNIWEASYI
+1591 HNVWEAVYT
-1600 PARPGTYLLNVTWAG
+1600 PTRPGSYLLNVKWAG

-1620 CPLKVSV
+1620 CPLKVV
-1627 DPPSN
+1627 VEPPSN
-1632 ASKVICSGEGL
+1632 ASKVVCSGEGL
-1643 RAGTMGKEIKCIIDT
+1643 RSGVLGKEIKCVIDT
-1658 RSAGQDELTIKCEGP
+1658 RAAGQDELSIKCEGP
-1673 QGKKALS
+1673 NGKKALS

-1694 RPQEVGRHSLSI
+1694 RPQEGGRHSLSI

-1712 VPGSPFQLRVSSAPD
+1712 VPGSPFNLRVSAPPD

-1796 GDYRIEVRWSGEH
+1796 GDYRIEVRL
-1809 VPGSP
+1809 PLCQ
-1814 FVTMIFDT
+1814 D
-1822 EEELA
+1822 L
-1827 RFLQGGYSPAGPQAN
+1827 
-1842 QSEFY
+1842 
-1847 GSIGPYSSH
+1847 
-1856 YGNITFPT
+1856 
-1864 GTMSWRGS
+1864 
-1872 QANIH
+1872 

>member
-1 VVCRPATSPGGSSA
+1 
-15 SLSVVWVQESEIY
+15 VQESEIY

-1000 VIADP
+1000 VISDP

>member
-1 VVCRPATSPGGSSA
+1 M
-15 SLSVVWVQESEIY
+15 SVNY
-28 SNKISEHG
+28 
-36 NMLERAGVT
+36 RA
-45 LVGEHVKHI
+45 
-54 AVGRVASAEIS
+54 
-65 AVGFQREDI
+65 
-74 DINILSPSKVP
+74 
-85 VLYRLLEDNGL
+85 VL
-96 FKIEFNPQEVG
+96 
-107 SYIMDVYITGVK
+107 T
-119 IQDSPIFFK
+119 
-128 AYDSGLIQVSD
+128 
-139 VGSGI
+139 
-144 VGQPCQFRVD
+144 
-154 ASQAGE
+154 
-160 GQLEISIND
+160 
-169 GEVPNHVQVLGG
+169 
-181 GRCLVHFTP
+181 
-190 ELPKP
+190 
-195 HTIDIRFNGEAVPDC
+195 
-210 PFVCRVSDTSQ
+210 
-221 VTVSLAH
+221 
-228 LELMPVGEGAMFHIQ
+228 
-243 VDTTDNAEL
+243 
-252 AVSVQGPKTDL
+252 AVS
-263 PVKVAGNV
+263 
-271 KNGFTAEFLPEEV
+271 
-284 GAYTICVEYN
+284 
-294 GIPVGGTPFVGKAFD
+294 
-309 ASNVLV
+309 S
-315 SPIPWGTIGK
+315 
-325 SLQFTVDASK
+325 
-335 AGEGNLEIT
+335 
-344 ISARGRNIPTQ
+344 
-355 VHPQGSAR
+355 
-363 FAVSFVP
+363 
-370 LEAIDHIINITFNKE
+370 
-385 SVPGAPFTAKIHTD
+385 
-399 PNHIVVS
+399 
-406 GQCLAATAVG
+406 
-416 KPSFFTLSNVSGN
+416 
-429 IEDIEVA
+429 
-436 IDSPSG
+436 
-442 EEVPAQVQDLG
+442 
-453 SGTFKAEFCPK
+453 
-464 IAGEHQIYISFR
+464 
-476 EEQVPGSPF
+476 
-485 ACKVYN
+485 
-491 VAAIKVRECVKGI
+491 
-504 VGKPVTFL
+504 
-512 VETSHAGPGNLEV
+512 
-525 TVNNGQ
+525 
-531 VPTSAQAQGN
+531 
-541 HTYAISF
+541 
-548 NPKEAKPHIVELK
+548 
-561 FNGESVPGSPFKC
+561 
-574 LVVDAAKVNLSGEG
+574 
-588 LEKVPVG
+588 
-595 RQTSFMIAG
+595 
-604 QGDMGDPEVKILS
+604 
-617 PLREIVTSSIRCV
+617 
-630 GEGQYEVD
+630 
-638 YAPEVVGDHQV
+638 
-649 EVKMAGLHVQGSPF
+649 
-663 IVKAYDASCV
+663 
-673 VVTDIQP
+673 
-680 GTIGKPVYFSIDASQ
+680 
-695 AGAGNLEIIV
+695 
-705 SVAGKNVPNYVQSE
+705 
-719 GNAKF
+719 
-724 KVNFKPQEIAPHLL
+724 
-738 SVKFNNEPVP
+738 
-748 NSPFE
+748 
-753 CRIIDSQQLAV
+753 
-764 SGAGVKMC
+764 
-772 PVGHPAPV
+772 
-780 VITSSA
+780 
-786 GNCEDCVIK
+786 
-795 VHSPGGEV
+795 
-803 LPLSVRGAGLP
+803 
-814 LSVTTSSKNKL
+814 
-825 EAEYVPVE
+825 
-833 VGAHH
+833 
-838 VHVVF
+838 
-843 DGQPVLGSPFTCN
+843 
-856 VYDVGRV
+856 
-863 VVTGI
+863 
-868 DGTHTVGNAVTFT
+868 
-881 VDASQAGE
+881 
-889 GTLEL
+889 
-894 VVTTGKS
+894 
-901 SVRAEVAA
+901 
-909 RSRGLYEV
+909 
-917 TFVPQEPIPHFVNI
+917 
-931 TFNDEGI
+931 
-938 PHNPFQCLISPT
+938 
-950 TQTAAAVARS
+950 
-960 PRREDTRATLA
+960 
-971 RGDGLKQAVLN
+971 
-982 SKAVFDIDTMGAD
+982 
-995 SPPIV
+995 
-1000 VIADP
+1000 
-1005 YSGNLSP
+1005 
-1012 IMTETRPG
+1012 
-1020 LYRVEYRPTKLGTHS
+1020 
-1035 IDISV
+1035 
-1040 GDRAIPSSPFKCE
+1040 
-1053 VFDPQSVRVTD
+1053 
-1064 IGPVEIGTEC
+1064 
-1074 SLTVDVSDAGHGA
+1074 
-1087 LSVAVRTSGQ
+1087 
-1097 EVKHS
+1097 
-1102 IRDMSRGQY
+1102 
-1111 QVLYYPQLATSHK
+1111 
-1124 VDIKYNGLTVAESP
+1124 
-1138 IVLHAKNPATGKEPT
+1138 ATGKEPT

-1332 VYTVQEDRTPT
+1332 IYTVQEDRTPT

-1505 LATKWNGAL
+1505 LATKWNGSL
-1514 VRTVQAVVRSS
+1514 VRTVQAVVRTS
-1525 QPQQQQ
+1525 QPPPQQQQ
-1531 QQQQQRTSGR
+1531 PQHRTSGR

-1562 DGSEGGDGEP
+1562 DGSDGGDGEP

-1796 GDYRIEVRWSGEH
+1796 GDYRIEVRLK
-1809 VPGSP
+1809 
-1814 FVTMIFDT
+1814 I
-1822 EEELA
+1822 LA
-1827 RFLQGGYSPAGPQAN
+1827 RN
-1842 QSEFY
+1842 
-1847 GSIGPYSSH
+1847 
-1856 YGNITFPT
+1856 TD
-1864 GTMSWRGS
+1864 
-1872 QANIH
+1872 

>member
-1 VVCRPATSPGGSSA
+1 
-15 SLSVVWVQESEIY
+15 
-28 SNKISEHG
+28 
-36 NMLERAGVT
+36 MLERAGVT

-453 SGTFKAEFCPK
+453 SGTFKSEFCPK

-491 VAAIKVRECVKGI
+491 VTAIKVRECVKGI

-772 PVGHPAPV
+772 PVGHPASV

-868 DGTHTVGNAVTFT
+868 DGTHTVGTAVTFT

-938 PHNPFQCLISPT
+938 PHNPFQCLISPAQ
-950 TQTAAAVARS
+950 QTVAAVARS
-960 PRREDTRATLA
+960 PRREDTRATVA

-995 SPPIV
+995 SPPV
-1000 VIADP
+1000 VIISDP
-1005 YSGNLSP
+1005 YSVGVPP

-1035 IDISV
+1035 IDITV
-1040 GDRAIPSSPFKCE
+1040 GERTIPSSPFKCE

-1064 IGPVEIGTEC
+1064 VGPVEIGTEC

-1153 ATGLGLYQARVEKQT
+1153 ATGLGLYQARTEKQT

-1188 PGNVVPPNEAIPV
+1188 PGNVIPPNEAIPV

-1212 AEFKPL
+1212 AEFKPM

-1248 VIILGAED
+1248 VLILGAED

-1388 EEAGLYIVKYIPE
+1388 EETGLYIVKYIPE

-1443 LDTGRMEMVVGEERL
+1443 LDTGRMEMTVGDERL

-1514 VRTVQAVVRSS
+1514 VRTVQAVVRPA
-1525 QPQQQQ
+1525 QPQQP
-1531 QQQQQRTSGR
+1531 RTSGR

-1562 DGSEGGDGEP
+1562 DGSDGGDGEP